1 MILFSHFRESQ
12 SVCYTVTLMAEM
24 RRVSEVSDLSKA
36 LLFADGLSPP
46 CGWGE
51 WGEKGTYY
59 CQRLGQEYVLAQ
71 SKPCIKVAWLV
82 EMTEPHET
90 KQWEAPWD
98 TVLVEVCTVQPHG
111 GQSDSVYQKCKCT
124 NLSGQQCYV

>member
-36 LLFADGLSPP
+36 LLFAVGFCPP
-46 CGWGE
+46 CRWGE
-51 WGEKGTYY
+51 WGGNGTYY

-82 EMTEPHET
+82 
-90 KQWEAPWD
+90 K
-98 TVLVEVCTVQPHG
+98 
-111 GQSDSVYQKCKCT
+111 
-124 NLSGQQCYV
+124 